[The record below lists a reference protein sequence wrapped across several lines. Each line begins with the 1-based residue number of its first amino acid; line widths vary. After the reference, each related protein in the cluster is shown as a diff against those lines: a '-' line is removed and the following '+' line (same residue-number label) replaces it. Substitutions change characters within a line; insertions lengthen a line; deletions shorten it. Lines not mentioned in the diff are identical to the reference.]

1 MVWCYEMAVGNL
13 ELTAIAWTKLLS
25 KDMKM
30 ITSTSKRR
38 ILVAIIGILAAC
50 LFTLGFTTA
59 LEVAS
64 PASGDP
70 EFNQIRE
77 KARSGKDLSL
87 RELKILADPY
97 RSPFYANVSVAEKD
111 LVVRHNNN
119 PDAFQLT
126 ISVNPDTAM
135 AESVTATPRIESR
148 SAKLNNPR
156 KTA

>member
-1 MVWCYEMAVGNL
+1 MVRCYEMTVGNL

-25 KDMKM
+25 KGMKM

-38 ILVAIIGILAAC
+38 GLVAIVGILAAC

-97 RSPFYANVSVAEKD
+97 RSPSYANVSVAEKD
-111 LVVRHNNN
+111 LVVRHINN

-135 AESVTATPRIESR
+135 VESVTATPRIESR